1 MWTKDVKYY
10 EFMLPTLFGEEVME
24 FMDGVCIYCNLAN
37 SPSMAQSQ
45 STTFM
50 FVFMFDHVLTIT
62 TEWSGLLKTLYL
74 TNVCN

>member
-1 MWTKDVKYY
+1 
-10 EFMLPTLFGEEVME
+10 MLSTLFGEEVME
-24 FMDGVCIYCNLAN
+24 YMDGHTVCIYCNLAN

-62 TEWSGLLKTLYL
+62 RTTEDTVSNQCMQL
-74 TNVCN
+74 TQQVD